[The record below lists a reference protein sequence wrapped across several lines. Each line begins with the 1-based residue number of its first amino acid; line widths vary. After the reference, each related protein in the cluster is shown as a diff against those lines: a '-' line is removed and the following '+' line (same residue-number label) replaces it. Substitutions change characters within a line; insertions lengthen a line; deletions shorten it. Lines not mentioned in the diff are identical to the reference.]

1 MDNKKQKSIDI
12 INKRVAKL
20 EEDIVVP
27 LDLDYMSV
35 LLKGKSPQYNIR
47 FAAWARNTL
56 DKDSHMENFVNAL
69 LSKFASDLLLGH
81 SEYTD
86 DFIRGQASGI
96 LFLWEEMQRLSNVNE
111 FISGAVETKKKT

>member
-1 MDNKKQKSIDI
+1 MDDKKDKSIDI

-20 EEDIVVP
+20 EKDIVVP
-27 LDLDYMSV
+27 LDLDYMSI
-35 LLKGKSPQYNIR
+35 LLKGQSPQYNIR

-56 DKDSHMENFVNAL
+56 DKDSHMENLIHAL

-86 DFIRGQASGI
+86 DFVRGQASGV
-96 LFLWEEMQRLSNVNE
+96 LFMWEELQRLSNVNS
-111 FISGAVETKKKT
+111 FISDKPKA